1 MENFYEVLGV
11 PEDAKKEEIKKSFR
25 NLAKQYHPDITKG
38 DDELFRK
45 ISQAY
50 KVLSNPE
57 ARNDYDK
64 TLRIYRSGSGKLN
77 DYKKNSYTVEGK
89 HVKKLFKE
97 LINQSHFTSIKIKY
111 REKTLVHLSYPLAAS
126 LSFIG
131 IIKAPVFFLL
141 LHLGIGAF
149 FTIEVTNQV
158 MLLFEEALAHH
169 NEGRIRQA
177 QDLYIK
183 ILHKSEYF
191 IPARINLGLLYRQR
205 GENKK
210 AIQCFSQVLDTVP
223 IGEIG
228 DIARKHLKELRGF

>member
-1 MENFYEVLGV
+1 
-11 PEDAKKEEIKKSFR
+11 
-25 NLAKQYHPDITKG
+25 
-38 DDELFRK
+38 
-45 ISQAY
+45 
-50 KVLSNPE
+50 
-57 ARNDYDK
+57 
-64 TLRIYRSGSGKLN
+64 
-77 DYKKNSYTVEGK
+77 
-89 HVKKLFKE
+89 
-97 LINQSHFTSIKIKY
+97 
-111 REKTLVHLSYPLAAS
+111 
-126 LSFIG
+126 G

-210 AIQCFSQVLDTVP
+210 AIQCFSQVLETVP
-223 IGEIG
+223 FGEIG
-228 DIARKHLKELRGF
+228 DIARKHLQELRGF

>member
-11 PEDAKKEEIKKSFR
+11 PEDAEKEEIKKSFR

-38 DDELFRK
+38 DDEQFRK

-50 KVLSNPE
+50 KVLSSPE

-64 TLRIYRSGSGKLN
+64 TLKIYRSGSGKLN

-111 REKTLVHLSYPLAAS
+111 RKKTLLHLSNPVAAS

-131 IIKAPVFFLL
+131 
-141 LHLGIGAF
+141 
-149 FTIEVTNQV
+149 
-158 MLLFEEALAHH
+158 
-169 NEGRIRQA
+169 
-177 QDLYIK
+177 
-183 ILHKSEYF
+183 
-191 IPARINLGLLYRQR
+191 
-205 GENKK
+205 
-210 AIQCFSQVLDTVP
+210 
-223 IGEIG
+223 
-228 DIARKHLKELRGF
+228 